1 MSIAPKL
8 RHYLDEI
15 KAEYDLVEHQPTK
28 SSLETATASSIPP
41 EQVVKAVLLD
51 TADDRLLAVLPSD
64 SRIDLSELGSEL
76 GRKPR
81 LADEAELRGVFDDCD
96 VGAVPPGLGY
106 DVVTI
111 VDDALERQPDV
122 YFEAGDHVSLVH
134 MDKFEFARVM
144 KGARHGSFSEPWVP
158 D

>member
-81 LADEAELRGVFDDCD
+81 LADEAN
-96 VGAVPPGLGY
+96 
-106 DVVTI
+106 
-111 VDDALERQPDV
+111 
-122 YFEAGDHVSLVH
+122 
-134 MDKFEFARVM
+134 
-144 KGARHGSFSEPWVP
+144 
-158 D
+158 